1 MSMPHR
7 TARALALALA
17 LTAALWSPRADAAAS
32 YANFSLGVGAGFTR
46 LQWDQP
52 IAWAI
57 PFTLEAG
64 YYIDN
69 GFELY
74 LRTPFAVGYAT
85 TGIPLPGGQVGP
97 GPVIGFG
104 GTFGV
109 RYLFSQ
115 EDLRPWAGLHFSG
128 IGFLYP
134 NSPPIM
140 VGPGLNVGL
149 EYFVSESIAIGAR
162 AFFDFLMQVNGVFQI
177 APSFGGAIYG
187 VTYF

>member
-1 MSMPHR
+1 MATR
-7 TARALALALA
+7 FARALTLALA
-17 LTAALWSPRADAAAS
+17 LTTFLFAPRAFAAAS
-32 YANFSLGVGAGFTR
+32 YANFSLGIGAGFTR

-85 TGIPLPGGQVGP
+85 TGIPLPGGQLGA

-104 GTFGV
+104 GSFGV

-140 VGPGLNVGL
+140 VGPGVNVGL
-149 EYFVSESIAIGAR
+149 EYFVSESIAVGAR

-177 APSFGGAIYG
+177 APSFGGGIYA